1 MGFPIIIFIS
11 ILGVRITKDTK
22 KLDNVMYND
31 DIVLE
36 HIDRKNRAKC
46 GEGPKIE

>member
-1 MGFPIIIFIS
+1 MINFLFVYNIS
-11 ILGVRITKDTK
+11 GVRITKDTK

-31 DIVLE
+31 DIVIE

-46 GEGPKIE
+46 GDAPKTE